1 MEVMFP
7 INRRILTYLKRHGI
21 ERAFEK
27 QLLLF
32 KHNPYHPSLH
42 TEILEPKYLRI
53 YSFRITRQ
61 YRAIFVYCGDQKI
74 EIVDVNNHYA

>member
-1 MEVMFP
+1 MEVLLP
-7 INRRILTYLKRHGI
+7 INRRILTYLRRHGI
-21 ERAFEK
+21 EHAFEK

-32 KHNPYHPSLH
+32 KCNPYHPSLH
-42 TEILEPKYLRI
+42 SEILEPKHLRI

-61 YRAIFVYCGDQKI
+61 YRAIFVYCGDRKI